1 MIESDHAL
9 DFIESLLRL
18 RQLSGKKRLLSR
30 QNLKIAAVVAV
41 SHQQACTLHG
51 IFYSLDLPTADVKPP
66 LCVLP
71 LGKCIVDLGTG
82 LDKFLPECDR
92 ASSCLTSA

>member
-51 IFYSLDLPTADVKPP
+51 IFYSLRSAD
-66 LCVLP
+66 
-71 LGKCIVDLGTG
+71 G
-82 LDKFLPECDR
+82 
-92 ASSCLTSA
+92 